1 MFSFPIITLLI
12 VFILIAVRQ
21 TLMVRLDIW
30 HAMLLGAVAVLIHG
44 DITLSKA
51 IMSINIDVILFLFG
65 MFILGQALEESG
77 FLSYLSYSI
86 FKNAKSASSLL
97 FHVIFGTGFLSAI
110 LMNDTLAVVGTPIV
124 IYLSKQHGLKQAS
137 MLLALAFSVTIGSV
151 MSPIG
156 NPQNLLIALHRGL
169 SNPFI
174 VFFRYLFVPT
184 VLNLFIVFFVIK
196 LFYSSHFNNNSV
208 NHTPEE
214 IKDPS
219 LALISKVSLY
229 ILIAMIIVKISL
241 VIFNLDIDFKLTYI
255 ALASAAPVILFSR
268 RRLEV
273 LRKLDWNTLI
283 FFAAMFIL
291 MQSVWDTGFFQ
302 SLIKKNGID
311 ITSTG
316 SILIISVILS
326 QFISNVPLVALYLP
340 LLMHAGANTK
350 ELMALAAGSTIAGN
364 LTILGA
370 ASNVII
376 IQNAEKRDG
385 STLTFLRF
393 FGIGLPLTL
402 LNLLVYWLYF
412 KLF

>member
-1 MFSFPIITLLI
+1 
-12 VFILIAVRQ
+12 
-21 TLMVRLDIW
+21 MVRLDIW